1 MKEAQFSVEITA
13 DSAQQFAA
21 LSGDWNPLHTNPE
34 YASGTTYG
42 RTILHGAYSAG
53 LVSRMAG
60 MHLPGESCLLHNM
73 RLKFLAP
80 VMPPCTLLVKGQIIQ
95 DSETLGQVDVTIVDA
110 KTGQHYVSASYEF
123 SRHGK
128 TSTDARKTENTAQNV
143 SSNAPVILVTGAT
156 GALGHA
162 VLSLLG
168 EKGLG
173 LSRQKIDGM
182 LHVEHADQLES
193 ALNGRPVAGIIHC
206 AWPSPDNHRFSE
218 LQAPKESIDH
228 AITQPLLQ
236 VQGLAAT
243 LRKHGTKGAHMV
255 LVGSTA
261 AEPGRHN
268 YRMPLYTLS
277 KGMIPTL
284 ARILAVELAPTEQ
297 RCTAI
302 TFDVIQGGMNASM
315 SRMASI
321 AHADR
326 SPFGYIPSIED
337 AARQILWVIENQD
350 RMVSGATIDL
360 SGGALP

>member
-1 MKEAQFSVEITA
+1 MKDAQFSVEITA

-21 LSGDWNPLHTNPE
+21 LSGDWNPLHTNSE
-34 YASGTTYG
+34 YASETTYG
-42 RTILHGAYSAG
+42 KTILHGAYSAG

-60 MHLPGESCLLHNM
+60 MHLPGEACLLHNM

-80 VMPPCTLLVKGQIIQ
+80 VMPPCTLLVKGQIIRE
-95 DSETLGQVDVTIVDA
+95 SETLGQVDVTIVDS
-110 KTGQHYVSASYEF
+110 KTGQHYISASYEF
-123 SRHGK
+123 SRHRK
-128 TSTDARKTENTAQNV
+128 VLPDARQNERPSQA
-143 SSNAPVILVTGAT
+143 SSNNPVILVTGAT

-168 EKGLG
+168 AKGLG
-173 LSRQKIDGM
+173 VSRQKIDGM
-182 LHVEHADQLES
+182 LHVEHHGQLDT
-193 ALNGRPVAGIIHC
+193 ALNGRPISAIIHC
-206 AWPSPDNHRFSE
+206 AWPNPDNHRFSE
-218 LQAPKESIDH
+218 LQAPEESIDH

-236 VQGLAAT
+236 VQSLAAA
-243 LRKHGTKGAHMV
+243 LRKYGTKGAHMV

-315 SRMASI
+315 SRMAAI
-321 AHADR
+321 AHTDR
-326 SPFGYIPSIED
+326 SPFGYIPSVED
-337 AARQILWVIENQD
+337 AASQILWVLENQD